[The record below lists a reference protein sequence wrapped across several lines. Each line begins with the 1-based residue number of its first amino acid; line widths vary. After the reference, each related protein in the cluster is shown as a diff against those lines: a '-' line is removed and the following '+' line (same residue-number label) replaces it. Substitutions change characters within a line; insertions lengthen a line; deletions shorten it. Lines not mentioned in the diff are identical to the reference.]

1 VRELELM
8 GTVGCH
14 LCDLAEQL
22 IVNCVDMQAF
32 AVYQVDIADEDALVE
47 RYGVKIPVLVDLAS
61 KAELEWPFDEIQLL
75 AFLQSLPKQD

>member
-1 VRELELM
+1 MFRSTGLDWLAIKIMEQCIVRELELM

-14 LCDLAEQL
+14 LCDVAEQL

-47 RYGVKIPVLVDLAS
+47 RL
-61 KAELEWPFDEIQLL
+61 WR
-75 AFLQSLPKQD
+75 